1 MRCNIRSVSCHD
13 INSSKVWIT
22 SVFIIISVTFTVL
35 AWMNIRKLK
44 QEILERQMISRGD
57 QLARRLKEERRWFTQ
72 SCLILLGFLVSLSPI
87 FMFYLLSVTSRLQ
100 LLPAF
105 SLLSWILFFS
115 GASYNFI
122 IYNFLNPQFR
132 KKFIQVFYRNKR
144 ESRSKNTSTS
154 TRFTF
159 FSRSSKNVSSENQQN
174 RRTRKNESEIL
185 MKDTKTEQPAGANIL
200 EESNENIEKTDTL

>member
-1 MRCNIRSVSCHD
+1 M
-13 INSSKVWIT
+13 
-22 SVFIIISVTFTVL
+22 
-35 AWMNIRKLK
+35 
-44 QEILERQMISRGD
+44 
-57 QLARRLKEERRWFTQ
+57 
-72 SCLILLGFLVSLSPI
+72 LILIMLLFFTCWAPILIFNVLGAFD
-87 FMFYLLSVTSRLQ
+87 LLGEGNTGTAANTKHIKT
-100 LLPAF
+100 AF

-144 ESRSKNTSTS
+144 EARSKNTSTS

-185 MKDTKTEQPAGANIL
+185 MKDTKTRQPAGANIL